1 MRGDKFL
8 RVIVIVLL
16 CVVTSYVVF
25 SVVRAPDST
34 YTTYKAV
41 LYEVGG
47 YTTSG
52 FVVRSEQLVPGGQDG
67 IVVLTRKEGE
77 RVSKGGV
84 VASTFWDESA
94 KTRQNEIH
102 TLETEL
108 DQMEYAYSYSS
119 SGQDSATLD
128 NEILHLMNQV
138 TLYNFRREAD
148 FADSAAEQLKAS
160 VLRRYVNSED
170 SKNLWNRISQTRTRL
185 NELYT
190 QVQSESGTVLAQ
202 TAGYFS
208 AVTDGYE
215 SVLTPAM
222 LETVSVGLFRELQP
236 NPAAASGAIGKLVT
250 SPRWYYAAL
259 VDPAKLGRLE
269 VGDRLDVRFVYDFY
283 STIRMEVVRIS
294 PSEDGQCLLVLSSE
308 DFVQDAVSTRKQ
320 SADLLLEDRT
330 GLLVPKAAIYADEN
344 GRSGVYVLDGAEA
357 RWKYVD
363 IINDNGEQYLV
374 ALDKSSI
381 RNLWPEDEVI
391 LTKEEMFNGKVMVR

>member
-8 RVIVIVLL
+8 RVIVIILL
-16 CVVTSYVVF
+16 CVVASYVAF
-25 SVVRAPDST
+25 SVVRAPDSS

-52 FVVRSEQLVPGGQDG
+52 FVVRSEQIIPDIPEG

-77 RVSKGGV
+77 RVSKGGT
-84 VASTFWDESA
+84 VASTFRDESA
-94 KTRQNEIH
+94 KTRQNEIDA
-102 TLETEL
+102 LETEL
-108 DQMEYAYSYSS
+108 DQMEYAYSFST

-128 NEILHLMNQV
+128 STILHLMNQV

-170 SKNLWNRISQTRTRL
+170 SKNLWTRISQTKTRL

-190 QVQSESGTVLAQ
+190 QVQAESGTVRAQ

-215 SVLTPAM
+215 SVLTPEL
-222 LETVSVGLFRELQP
+222 LETVSPSAFRELV
-236 NPAAASGAIGKLVT
+236 PAPAPTGAVGKLVT
-250 SPRWYYAAL
+250 SPRWYYATL
-259 VDPAKLGRLE
+259 VDPDRLGDLE
-269 VGDRLDVRFVYDFY
+269 VGDRVEVSFVYDFY
-283 STIRMEVVRIS
+283 SAIRMEVTRIS

-308 DFVQDAVSTRKQ
+308 DSVQDAVSTRRQ
-320 SADLLLEDRT
+320 SADLLLQNRT
-330 GLLVPKAAIYADEN
+330 GLLVPKAAIYAAEN

-363 IINDNGEQYLV
+363 VINDNGDQYLV

-381 RNLWPEDEVI
+381 QNLWPEDEVI